1 MSQIKKLLLG
11 MGLSLLTISA
21 FAKEVNINSAS
32 AEEIAKAVKGVGKAR
47 AEAIL
52 AYRKTHGP
60 FKTIDDLVKVK
71 GIGKATV
78 QKNKDQLAV
87 K

>member
-1 MSQIKKLLLG
+1 MSQIKKMLLG
-11 MGLSLLTISA
+11 LALSLLTVSA

-32 AEEIAKAVKGVGKAR
+32 AMEIAKAAKGIGKAK

-52 AYRKTHGP
+52 AYRKIHGP
-60 FKTIDDLVKVK
+60 FKTVGELVKVK
-71 GIGKATV
+71 GIGRATV
-78 QKNKDQLAV
+78 QKNKDHLAV

>member
-11 MGLSLLTISA
+11 LALSFMTVSA
-21 FAKEVNINSAS
+21 FSKGININSAS
-32 AEEIAKAVKGVGKAR
+32 AKEIAKAVKGVGKAK

-60 FKTIDDLVKVK
+60 FKTVDDLAKVK